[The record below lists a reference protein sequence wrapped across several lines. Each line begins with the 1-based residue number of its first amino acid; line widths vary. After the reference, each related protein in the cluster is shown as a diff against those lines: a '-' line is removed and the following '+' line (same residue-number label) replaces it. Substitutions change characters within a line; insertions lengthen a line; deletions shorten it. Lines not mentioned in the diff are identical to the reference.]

1 VWFQKGLL
9 EKVPA
14 GEQTWTWTWG
24 EVYYKRSTDGGAT
37 WGKDVRL
44 TQPDNTACRP
54 GVAADG
60 KYVHVCWLDR
70 RGLKGEHPWQW
81 KIWYKR
87 SDDGGATWGPDVR
100 MSDSAA
106 HARHPQ
112 IVATPGGQVCLIWED
127 GQVWEGGLKWSG
139 DAGLWAAVS
148 KDNGLTWAE
157 PRRITFANTPHG
169 HATHAKAYAAGRR
182 IHLTWTDALPGHAT
196 EPIRAE
202 APYYTSSP
210 DGGLTWQPAE
220 LIPSAGPHGIG
231 EACAASGTDT
241 WAIELL
247 GQSGSMYVT
256 TCPAER

>member
-1 VWFQKGLL
+1 MGPQQ
-9 EKVPA
+9 A
-14 GEQTWTWTWG
+14 WTWTWG
-24 EVYYKRSTDGGAT
+24 EVYYKRSVDGGAT
-37 WGKDVRL
+37 WEKDLRL

-54 GVAADG
+54 GVAEDG

-70 RGLKGEHPWQW
+70 RDLKGEHPWQW

-112 IVATPGGQVCLIWED
+112 IVTTPGGGVCLIWED

-139 DAGLWAAVS
+139 DAGMWAAVS
-148 KDNGLTWAE
+148 KDNGLTWAT

-182 IHLTWTDALPGHAT
+182 IFLTWTDALPGAATAT

-202 APYYTSSP
+202 APYYTTSP
-210 DGGLTWQPAE
+210 DGGATRRPAE
-220 LIPSAGPHGIG
+220 LIPAGGPHGIG
-231 EACAASGTDT
+231 EACAVSGTES

-247 GQSGSMYVT
+247 GRDGTMTVT
-256 TCPAER
+256 TRPASLPGGGD